1 MLYGNIAVD
10 GCIVKT
16 AGVDESIWKF
26 SGRARVYESQDAAVE
41 AILGEKV
48 VAGDVV
54 VIRYEGPKGG
64 PGMQEMLYPTSYL
77 KSMGLGKACALLT
90 DGRFSGGTSGLS
102 IGHASP
108 EAADGG
114 AIGLVEEGDTI
125 EIDIPN
131 RSIRLAISDEDLAK
145 RRAAME
151 AKGDSAWKPLE
162 RERVVSA
169 ALQAYALMATSAD
182 KGAVRDVT
190 QIQRRK

>member
-1 MLYGNIAVD
+1 V
-10 GCIVKT
+10 
-16 AGVDESIWKF
+16 F
-26 SGRARVYESQDAAVE
+26 ESQEEAVN
-41 AILGEKV
+41 AILNDRV

-77 KSMGLGKACALLT
+77 KSKGLGKACALIT

-108 EAADGG
+108 EAAEGG

-131 RSIRLAISDEDLAK
+131 RTIHLDVSDEVMDE
-145 RRAAME
+145 RRKLME
-151 AKGDSAWKPLE
+151 AMGDSAWKPVH
-162 RERVVSA
+162 RDRVVSK
-169 ALQAYALMATSAD
+169 ALQAYAALTTSAD
-182 KGAVRDVT
+182 RGGVRDLD
-190 QIQRRK
+190 QLK